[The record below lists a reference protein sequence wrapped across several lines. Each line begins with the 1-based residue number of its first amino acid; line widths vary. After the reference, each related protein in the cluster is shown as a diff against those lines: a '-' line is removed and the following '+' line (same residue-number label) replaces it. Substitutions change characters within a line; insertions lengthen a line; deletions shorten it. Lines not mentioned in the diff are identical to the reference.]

1 MSKENPQR
9 DGADRLPSEIF
20 VIILSSCPDDWGN
33 LRLTCKTLNNLVA
46 LDSLCVCP
54 VRHDEDRT
62 IAITC
67 NPKLSQRVTSVKI
80 YPLGLP
86 RLHNVFQ
93 YQDAA
98 KAQEQETLDWYEEA
112 SGECLQE
119 TNPLTTCARYKH
131 LLQEQSVSIIV
142 QD

>member
-1 MSKENPQR
+1 MELT
-9 DGADRLPSEIF
+9 DLPREIF
-20 VIILSSCPDDWGN
+20 AMILSFCPDDWGN
-33 LRLTCKTLNNLVA
+33 LRLTCKTLNDLVA

-54 VRHDEDRT
+54 TRRDEDRT
-62 IAITC
+62 IAITY
-67 NPKLSQRVTSVKI
+67 NPKLSQRVTTVKI

-93 YQDAA
+93 YQDEA
-98 KAQEQETLDWYEEA
+98 KAQKQETLDWYEEA

-119 TNPLTTCARYKH
+119 NHPLTAYARYKH
-131 LLQEQSVSIIV
+131 LLQEEGVSIIV